1 MIPSAHSTLLKAE
14 TAYPEQQPSE
24 TYRIDF
30 EHGRITGR
38 VDRLEA
44 VKQAIVKILQTE
56 RFSHLIY
63 SWNYGIETNAVFGRS
78 YAVMESE
85 LRRVLKEALM
95 QDRRITN
102 LKDIIMAKRGSRSA
116 AVAFTAETIFGDVPI
131 ETEVT
136 GSV

>member
-1 MIPSAHSTLLKAE
+1 MIPSAQNGLLAVKVE
-14 TAYPEQQPSE
+14 YPEQQPSA

-30 EHGRITGR
+30 ERGRIIGH

-63 SWNYGIETNAVFGRS
+63 SWNYGAEMNAVFGKS
-78 YAVMESE
+78 YAIMESE

-95 QDRRITN
+95 QDRRITG
-102 LKDIIMAKRGSRSA
+102 LKDITIAKSGSRSA